1 MTTLQEFLLAQYEE
15 QMINLGQLIEEM
27 KDTFADLIDKLDPQD
42 PSNPLTLLLRE
53 HTHHFALAEV
63 VKMHTRGEERWAHAC
78 GYCGDEGQ
86 GIDCTYPCDTLR
98 ILAMPFI
105 GLEGFDPDWAVNPEY
120 FERQSLLSSKDLIAG
135 LEDYAAGRVEKA

>member
-1 MTTLQEFLLAQYEE
+1 MTTLQEFLLTQYET
-15 QMINLGQLIEEM
+15 QMIKLGTLIEDV
-27 KDTFADLIDKLDPQD
+27 KDVFAEVLDKVDSQD
-42 PSNPLTLLLRE
+42 PDNPLTSLLRE
-53 HTHHFALAEV
+53 HTHYFALAEV
-63 VKMHTRGEERWAHAC
+63 VAMHTRGEEHWAHAC

-98 ILAMPFI
+98 ILAMPFV
-105 GLEGFDPDWAVNPEY
+105 GLEGFDPAWAINPEY